1 MRARFQM
8 PRPIV
13 SLALAVF
20 IALPV
25 SATAES
31 ASTDPQREARLTVA
45 QAYVDASIADL
56 DVAAMVRTMYKPL
69 LDQARA
75 SGREVSAA
83 QEAEID
89 ALFQQNMAGPLVEI
103 MEGQVEIMADL
114 FTLTQIEDLY
124 AFYMTPS
131 GRAVMQKLPQLAE
144 AQMPLISEL
153 VGERMQEM
161 LPEIMDILEIEN

>member
-1 MRARFQM
+1 MFVRFLI
-8 PRPIV
+8 PRPLA
-13 SLALAVF
+13 SLAFAAI
-20 IALPV
+20 IALPL
-25 SATAES
+25 SATA
-31 ASTDPQREARLTVA
+31 DPGRDARLAVA

-69 LDQARA
+69 LDEVRA
-75 SGREVSAA
+75 SGQEVSEA

-89 ALFQQNMAGPLVEI
+89 ALYQENMAGPLVEI

-131 GRAVMQKLPQLAE
+131 GRAVMQKLPQLTE
-144 AQMPLISEL
+144 AQMPMINEL
-153 VGERMQEM
+153 VGERMEEM
-161 LPEIMDILEIEN
+161 MPQIMDILEIEE